1 MNYPEKTEG
10 RRQKAEGRREKR
22 LEGKKFFV
30 CWRITTLTQ
39 SAERSSIVE
48 LSGEDRRQKAEGRGQ
63 KEQLDEVSDSNQL

>member
-39 SAERSSIVE
+39 SAERSSIV
-48 LSGEDRRQKAEGRGQ
+48 
-63 KEQLDEVSDSNQL
+63 